1 MVVVLVI
8 AVGVV
13 LASKN
18 SGVEK
23 SGDVVAKSSV
33 ETTTQEPAEPQD
45 TIEPETTAQESKKAD
60 QSAQEAKAAESAPV
74 KAGSDAASKPAQTPQ
89 ASVKAAPAKPEPAK
103 KPVATPPAATEKP
116 KPTAKKLPKMI
127 ELGADKCVP
136 CKMMAPIIE
145 DLRKEYKGKLEIVFI
160 DVWKD
165 SSAAEEYGIQSIP
178 TQIFLDEN
186 GKEFFRHV
194 GFFSKENILKTF
206 ADHGI
211 DLG

>member
-18 SGVEK
+18 SNVDK
-23 SGDVVAKSSV
+23 RGDVVAESSL
-33 ETTTQEPAEPQD
+33 ETTNLEPVEPQEAV
-45 TIEPETTAQESKKAD
+45 EPETATQDSKKAD
-60 QSAQEAKAAESAPV
+60 ESVEEV
-74 KAGSDAASKPAQTPQ
+74 KATEPVAAKPAQKPQ
-89 ASVKAAPAKPEPAK
+89 ASVKAVPAKPEPAK
-103 KPVATPPAATEKP
+103 KPAATPPTATEKP

-165 SSAAEEYGIQSIP
+165 NSAAEEYGIQSIP

-194 GFFSKENILKTF
+194 GFFSKESILKTF